1 MGNLTANEIQ
11 SLTFDGTEVKFEP
24 VDGMP
29 GMSIAHLHGDPT
41 TGPTSQLAKLSAGF
55 DTGWHT
61 HDYDYEALVLK
72 GMITRQQQGDRTAKE
87 LPVGSYY
94 VQPASMDHRNT
105 FTPRLAGG
113 RRHGARIRAAQRVVV
128 RACVIRPLSEPTGLS
143 EEAPRD
149 TRADDRTQ

>member
-72 GMITRQQQGDRTAKE
+72 GMITKQQQGDRTAKE
-87 LPVGSYY
+87 LPVDSYY
-94 VQPASMDHRNT
+94 VQPASMNHRNT
-105 FTPRLAGG
+105 CTPESDCIFYY
-113 RRHGARIRAAQRVVV
+113 H
-128 RACVIRPLSEPTGLS
+128 SEGP
-143 EEAPRD
+143 D
-149 TRADDRTQ
+149 TFSPMTAEGEPIS